1 MSQFKQNFPVSNKL
15 HQKYYLSRNISAHDT
30 DTTKTCYFQDFVK
43 SEKSSIV
50 RKICQ
55 FLHRALVKKITVLK
69 IIGKRNENGSIIFI
83 SEDGLDPK
91 SFLSV
96 YLCLCFQENK
106 FLFVG
111 NKKYRRS
118 TLIRLLSFFST
129 TQFRIEIFQPMD
141 EKCKISIP
149 DGTQIFSCW
158 SIESSDRIQL
168 QISLL
173 ENPGIKSNRL
183 EPDQWCWI
191 MYDRVESDPDE
202 LQISSALEG
211 VICALILYTDI
222 DRTKNLL
229 STALSI
235 MKIHRHSITLKD
247 TNTAFQSLANK
258 GKGLKQCCEFE
269 KK

>member
-15 HQKYYLSRNISAHDT
+15 HQKYYLGQNISAQDT

-43 SEKSSIV
+43 NKKSSIV

-55 FLHRALVKKITVLK
+55 ILHRALVKKITVLK
-69 IIGKRNENGSIIFI
+69 IIGKGNENGSVIFI
-83 SEDGLDPK
+83 SEDGLDLK

-106 FLFVG
+106 FLLVE
-111 NKKYRRS
+111 NKKYKKS

-129 TQFRIEIFQPMD
+129 TKFRIELFEPMD
-141 EKCKISIP
+141 ENCKISIP

-158 SIESSDRIQL
+158 SIESSDRIQI

-173 ENPGIKSNRL
+173 ENPRIKSNRL
-183 EPDQWCWI
+183 EQDQWCWI
-191 MYDRVESDPDE
+191 MYDRVESDLDD
-202 LQISSALEG
+202 LQISSSLEG
-211 VICALILYTDI
+211 VLCALILYTDI
-222 DRTKNLL
+222 DETKDLL

-235 MKIHRHSITLKD
+235 MKIHRHSITVKD
-247 TNTAFQSLANK
+247 VNTAIQLLASK
-258 GKGLKQCCEFE
+258 GKGQ
-269 KK
+269 KKTLIFCF